1 MHLTE
6 VLSLTRPM
14 LGLDLE
20 TTGVDSSARIVEIGL
35 EIMMPGRPVKEY
47 RTLVNPGCP
56 IPPDA
61 TAVHGITDAMVADAP
76 TFEALADNLL
86 KGFTGA
92 DFAGYN
98 VRFDLRTM
106 AAEFRRFRR
115 TWDYEGA
122 RVIDGLRL
130 WQVVEGRSLEHAIKR
145 WLGTPQGVAAREDLA
160 ASADRADKA
169 HNALYDVTHSTR
181 VIAAQILAGDLSRD
195 LDILHELCS
204 PGWFDAEGKF
214 VWKGDRLHLSF
225 GKHRGREASTEP
237 GFLQWMLRNDFSP
250 KVKDACRLI
259 LAGNYPTRT
268 IRVEENTNGDDTTEV
283 S

>member
-1 MHLTE
+1 MHLAE
-6 VLSLTRPM
+6 VLTLSRPL

-20 TTGVDSSARIVEIGL
+20 TTGVDSAARIVEIGL
-35 EIMMPGRPVKEY
+35 EIMIPGRPVKEY

-61 TAVHGITDAMVADAP
+61 TAVHGITDEMVADAP
-76 TFEALADNLL
+76 RFEALADNLL
-86 KGFTGA
+86 KGFTEA

-106 AAEFRRFRR
+106 AMEFRRVRR

-145 WLGTPQGVAAREDLA
+145 WLQPHRDEPAVPSLPALQ
-160 ASADRADKA
+160 DRNEKA

-195 LDILHELCS
+195 LDVLHELCS

-225 GKHRGREASTEP
+225 GKHRGREASSEP

-259 LAGNYPTRT
+259 LAGGYPTRT
-268 IRVEENTNGDDTTEV
+268 IRVEENTHGDDPTEV